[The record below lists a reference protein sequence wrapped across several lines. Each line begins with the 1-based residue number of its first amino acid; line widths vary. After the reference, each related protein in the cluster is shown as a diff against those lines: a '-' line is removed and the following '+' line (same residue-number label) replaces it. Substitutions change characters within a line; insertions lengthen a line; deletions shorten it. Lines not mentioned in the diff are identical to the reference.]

1 MDLQLR
7 VTTTEDT
14 YDVRVTFGNVCE
26 WEEAT
31 NKVASELAK
40 GIGYRDLARLAFFAS
55 RTAGRTVP
63 AVYKDFEKRIVNVD
77 VIEEQNANPTTQEP
91 GATA

>member
-7 VTTTEDT
+7 VTTQDDT
-14 YDVRVTFGNVCE
+14 YDVRVTFGNMCE

-31 NKVASELAK
+31 NKTASDLAK

-55 RTAGRTVP
+55 RTAGRVVP

-77 VIEEQNANPTTQEP
+77 VIEEQATNPTQPEP
-91 GATA
+91 GDTD